1 MTKYVLF
8 ITNKKIPLQ
17 LLKYTN
23 LIRLKVLLA
32 LFTSIPDKETIKCIL
47 YKIYVDKSI
56 KPLFYFQNI
65 ISEINKRM
73 CFFCEFQFNK
83 ANWWIS
89 NGWSCSCCFF
99 RHFLCKDDVVVPTKP
114 IFYKRYVKT
123 NTYTERKMLMMN
135 YSRIWIATIQTLN
148 QL

>member
-23 LIRLKVLLA
+23 LIKLKVLLA

-83 ANWWIS
+83 AN
-89 NGWSCSCCFF
+89 
-99 RHFLCKDDVVVPTKP
+99 
-114 IFYKRYVKT
+114 
-123 NTYTERKMLMMN
+123 
-135 YSRIWIATIQTLN
+135 
-148 QL
+148 